1 MSQMHT
7 PHTQSDDSAKE
18 MHVFTYGSLMFA
30 DVFLQV
36 TSQLSQSVPAILT
49 RWRRYGLRG
58 LTYPGAVR
66 TDHADDCIEGVLWLD
81 VAPAAIAKLDQFEG
95 EQYRR
100 VTVQVQTVDGLSHE
114 AQIYEWL
121 LHSQL
126 EGAWSPER
134 FSRDHRASFVQIH
147 GQQRQ

>member
-1 MSQMHT
+1 MLT
-7 PHTQSDDSAKE
+7 PQTQSDDTTAKT
-18 MHVFTYGSLMFA
+18 HVFTYGSLMFA
-30 DVFLQV
+30 DVFGEV
-36 TSQLSQSVPAILT
+36 TGQLNHSRPAILT

-81 VAPAAIAKLDQFEG
+81 VAPAAIAKLDLFEG

-147 GQQRQ
+147 GQQCQ